1 MSSRWP
7 NNVRIIGGTW
17 KNKRITV
24 ARGSSTRPTPVRA
37 RQVLFSWL
45 QFEIHNMRVLDLFA
59 GSGIL
64 GFEALSRGAL
74 IAHFVDNNHRV
85 CSLLRQNCSELGL
98 QSDHATVIKADALK
112 WLAKQEAHWDLVFLD
127 PPFQRLD
134 WYIECLHTL
143 KSRLASSG
151 LVYVESSKRLQI
163 DTSGYESV
171 KFKEVG
177 EVRIE
182 LLRPL

>member
-45 QFEIHNMRVLDLFA
+45 QFDIHDIRVLDLFA

-64 GFEALSRGAL
+64 GLEALSRGAQKV
-74 IAHFVDNNHRV
+74 HFVDNSHRV
-85 CSLLRQNCSELGL
+85 CSLLRNNCMELDL
-98 QSDHATVIKADALK
+98 LSDCATVVKADALK
-112 WLAKQEAHWDLVFLD
+112 WLVKQEDYWDLVFLD

-134 WYIECLHTL
+134 WYAECLAAL
-143 KSRLASSG
+143 KSRLTSSG
-151 LVYVESSKRLQI
+151 QVYVESSKRLQI
-163 DTSGYESV
+163 DRTGYELA
-171 KFKEVG
+171 KFKEIG

-182 LLRPL
+182 LLRPI